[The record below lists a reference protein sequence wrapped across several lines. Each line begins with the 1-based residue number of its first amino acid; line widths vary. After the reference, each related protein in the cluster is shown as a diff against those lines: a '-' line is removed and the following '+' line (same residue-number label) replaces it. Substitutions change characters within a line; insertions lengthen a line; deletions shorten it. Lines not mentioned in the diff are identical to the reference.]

1 MAKTEN
7 EGSPGLLDPDAV
19 SRGEAL
25 GILARLVVEGY
36 RVGEHR
42 SPFQGFAIEFAQHR
56 EYAMGDDP
64 RHLDWKVIGRTDRYY
79 IKQYRQDTNFVAHVI
94 LDASES
100 MDYGSGKI
108 TKMHYGKAL
117 AACLSYLV
125 LKQRDASAVAL
136 IDDEIREYMPRTDN
150 LGKIHHIMDR
160 LAAYPPKQKTKLGQC
175 LLDVARMIK
184 RKGIT
189 ILISDLLDDEETL
202 QQGIQRIRFAGS
214 EVIVF
219 HVMDPAELTFPFRG
233 TVKFIGLEETG
244 VLETAPADI
253 AKSFRQEVEA
263 FCGRVREIC
272 ERNGCHYVL
281 ANTATPLAETLSG
294 YLVFRKKSVA

>member
-7 EGSPGLLDPDAV
+7 EGLLGLLDPDTV

-25 GILARLVVEGY
+25 GILARLIVEGY

-94 LDASES
+94 LDGSES

-108 TKMHYGKAL
+108 TKMHYAKAL
-117 AACLSYLV
+117 AACLSYIV
-125 LKQRDASAVAL
+125 LRQRDAVAL
-136 IDDEIREYMPRTDN
+136 ALVDEEVKEYLPRTDSI
-150 LGKIHHIMDR
+150 GKIHHIMNR
-160 LAAYPPKQKTKLGQC
+160 LAAFDPKRKTKLGQC
-175 LLDVARMIK
+175 LLDSARMIK
-184 RKGIT
+184 SRGIT
-189 ILISDLLDDEETL
+189 ILISDLLDDEEAL
-202 QQGIQRIRFAGS
+202 QQGIQRIRFAGN

-219 HVMDPAELTFPFRG
+219 HVMDPTEIEFSFQG
-233 TVKFIGLEETG
+233 TVKFIGLEDTG
-244 VLETAPADI
+244 IVETAPSEI
-253 AKSFRQEVEA
+253 CKSFRREVEA
-263 FCGRVREIC
+263 FRARVKEIC

-281 ANTATPLAETLSG
+281 ANTASPLAEVVSG
-294 YLVFRKKSVA
+294 YLVFRRKSAL